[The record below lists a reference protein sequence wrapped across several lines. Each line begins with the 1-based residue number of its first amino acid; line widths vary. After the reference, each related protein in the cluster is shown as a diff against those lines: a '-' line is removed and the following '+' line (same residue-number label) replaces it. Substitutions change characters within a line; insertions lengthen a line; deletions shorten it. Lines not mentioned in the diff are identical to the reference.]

1 MTMKKF
7 SFLVTVFF
15 ACVLAQAQTI
25 SDADFAIL
33 EKVNQ
38 ANIKNTSMTSDFAQ
52 IKHMAI
58 LGEDIKSNGKLYYG
72 KPEKMALWY
81 TDPAGDLMLI
91 NEDRCIMVASGKKRE
106 VSAKANAKMRGM
118 KNILTAS
125 LQGGML
131 QMGASK
137 ITCSEDAKFYIITAD
152 IDGKVNK
159 SHIKKVVVHY
169 SKSDLTL
176 SILRTEEADGSYTVY
191 ELKNKA
197 MNQPIDE
204 KYFTPAKK

>member
-1 MTMKKF
+1 MNKF
-7 SFLVTVFF
+7 SFLVTMFF
-15 ACVLAQAQTI
+15 ACTFAQAQTI
-25 SDADFAIL
+25 KDADFAIL
-33 EKVNQ
+33 EKINQ
-38 ANIKNTSMTSDFAQ
+38 ANIKQTSMMSDFDQ
-52 IKHMAI
+52 VKHMSI
-58 LGEDIKSNGKLYYG
+58 LGEDIKSSGKLYYS

-81 TDPAGDLMLI
+81 TDPDGDLMLI

-118 KNILTAS
+118 KNILTSS

-131 QMGASK
+131 QMGARQ
-137 ITCSEDAKFYIITAD
+137 ITCFETPKYYVVTAD

-159 SHIKKVVVHY
+159 SNIKKVIVHY

-176 SILRTEEADGSYTVY
+176 SVLRTEEADGSYTVY
-191 ELKNKA
+191 ELKNKV

-204 KYFTPAKK
+204 KFFTPAKK

>member
-1 MTMKKF
+1 MNKF
-7 SFLVTVFF
+7 SFLVAMLF
-15 ACVLAQAQTI
+15 ACTFVQAQTI
-25 SDADFAIL
+25 KDADFAIL
-33 EKVNQ
+33 EKINQ
-38 ANIKNTSMTSDFAQ
+38 ANIKQASMTSDFDQ
-52 IKHMAI
+52 VKHMSI
-58 LGEDIKSNGKLYYG
+58 LGEDIKSNGKLYYS

-81 TDPAGDLMLI
+81 ADPAGDLMLI

-118 KNILTAS
+118 KNILTSS

-131 QMGASK
+131 QMGASQ
-137 ITCSEDAKFYIITAD
+137 ITCSETPKFYVVTAD

-159 SHIKKVVVHY
+159 SSIKKVIVHY

-191 ELKNKA
+191 ELKNKV

-204 KYFTPAKK
+204 KFFTPAKK